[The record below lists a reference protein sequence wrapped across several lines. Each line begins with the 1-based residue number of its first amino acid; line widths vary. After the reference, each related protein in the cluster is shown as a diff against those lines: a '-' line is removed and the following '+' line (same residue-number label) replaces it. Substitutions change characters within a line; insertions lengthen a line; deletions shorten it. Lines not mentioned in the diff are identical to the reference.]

1 MYIKIKTVI
10 QITIINRSEL
20 NEDEWKNGQNEIK
33 IRSVDRSINRISI
46 DIGKKE
52 FEREREREKFKLERE
67 WTGHEIST
75 FLFSFRTGAYFI
87 IN

>member
-1 MYIKIKTVI
+1 MKT
-10 QITIINRSEL
+10 SEK
-20 NEDEWKNGQNEIK
+20 KNGQNEIK

-52 FEREREREKFKLERE
+52 FERKMREREKFKLERE
-67 WTGHEIST
+67 WTGHEIPT
-75 FLFSFRTGAYFI
+75 FLVFSYRTGAYFI